1 MKSIISFFTN
11 MNEETGLNLIIAFVI
26 VAVLRL
32 LSPLFSY
39 AIIKIFNLHKS
50 EEKIKNNAFY
60 IPLRSFFRILGIY
73 SAIMFLR
80 PTLNFSN
87 DTLDIITKIFKIA
100 VILTTAAGLSKSLTK
115 NSRLVR
121 KFREKSERD
130 MDDTSI
136 NFLLRVIRA
145 LIYII
150 AGFMIMADLG
160 YDLSGLITGLGL
172 GSVVVSLAAQDT
184 IKNLFGGIIIFLDK
198 PFKVGDYI
206 KFNTYE
212 GTVEDITFRS
222 TRVRTI
228 ENSIAQIPN
237 SEISSTTVVNL
248 SKIEK
253 RRYNLDLGLVLD
265 TNLSK
270 IEGLKQ
276 EILEYLDN
284 RKTVLPN
291 SANVFF
297 TEIKSNEFNVSI
309 YCYLNT
315 VEYIEFLE
323 EKEIINYKI
332 MEIVHKNNVELAYD
346 TKTIEIKKAWGFHKK
361 FIFIRYNV
369 NI

>member
-1 MKSIISFFTN
+1 MENIISFFTS
-11 MNEETGLNLIIAFVI
+11 MNKETGLNLIIAIGI

-39 AIIKIFNLHKS
+39 VIIKIFNLHKS
-50 EEKIKNNAFY
+50 GEKIKHNAFY
-60 IPLRSFFRILGIY
+60 IPLISFFRILGIY

-80 PTLNFSN
+80 PTLNLSN
-87 DTLDIITKIFKIA
+87 ETVNIVTKIFRIS
-100 VILTTAAGLSKSLTK
+100 VILTTATGLSKSLTK

-121 KFREKSERD
+121 KFKEKSEKD

-136 NFLLRVIRA
+136 NFILRVVRA
-145 LIYII
+145 VIYII
-150 AGFMIMADLG
+150 AGFMIIADLG

-172 GSVVVSLAAQDT
+172 GSVVVTLAAQDT

-206 KFNTYE
+206 KFGTYE

-222 TRVRTI
+222 TRVRTL
-228 ENSIAQIPN
+228 ENSVAQIPN

-248 SKIEK
+248 SRIEK
-253 RRYNLDLGLVLD
+253 RRYTLNLGLILD
-265 TNLSK
+265 TELVK
-270 IEGLKQ
+270 METLKQ

-284 RKTVLPN
+284 RRTVLPD

-297 TEIKSNEFNVSI
+297 TEIKSSEFNISI

-315 VEYIEFLE
+315 IEYTEFLE

-332 MEIVHKNNVELAYD
+332 MEIVRKNNIELAYD
-346 TKTIEIKKAWGFHKK
+346 TKTIEIKNA
-361 FIFIRYNV
+361 
-369 NI
+369 